1 MSKIKGSIAGAILVG
16 AMTIST
22 DGQNAIPATS
32 PTPEATIKLS
42 RLLAANVSSTS
53 SPVSQEN
60 AAKAYSKLLE
70 GERYLWRVKNARGR
84 RNPAAQ
90 LENIRNAR
98 LALQDAVAANPR
110 LAEAYTALAELAITA
125 PPSDIDEAIELANL
139 ALKIKKDNFGARR
152 ILARLYTFKSGL
164 GTRSL
169 DITTSAKAVDE
180 WKFVA
185 SLDPRYMEAWA
196 FLAEFYERQDNHP
209 ERIAALEKWR
219 SSASA
224 IDTQFYR
231 QMTGGRATLSPE
243 TATLKLGE
251 AFLKAGKTQQA
262 IEILAEVVADEPEN
276 ANAIELLRDAIQSG
290 KTADVEKAVSGLQ
303 QAVFANPDNG
313 ALVKLLAET
322 YARTGRIGDAAK
334 LLESSAAS
342 AAKTDKSLAAMH
354 YVSLGEIYEKADK
367 FADARSS
374 YEKAITV
381 RDLEASTELSD
392 EARIFLGS
400 IYERL
405 IRLARTEDRAS
416 DVMAII
422 ERSRKAFG
430 PGDGFADREL
440 ITYYRDSGKRSEAL
454 KIISAQ
460 RAKLPLD
467 EGLARQ
473 EATLMTELGKVDDAV
488 MGYRKYMASRTEP
501 VPAGTA
507 QPLPLDLFSNLLFVS
522 HLYAQGDRPKEA
534 AETANQ
540 ALSAARGAERRQIAR
555 LSVATALQMSGDFP
569 GAEATLR
576 DILKESPNNPIA
588 LNNLG
593 YFLLERNERF
603 EEALGLIKQ
612 AVDIDP
618 TNPSYLDSLGW
629 AHFKLGKNAEAELY
643 LREAHRHDSSSVAIN
658 EHLGDV
664 LAAQSKADQAK
675 SHWRR
680 SLNLATEPK
689 EIDRLKKK
697 LGDK

>member
-1 MSKIKGSIAGAILVG
+1 
-16 AMTIST
+16 MTISLEAQT
-22 DGQNAIPATS
+22 PGATPTS
-32 PTPEATIKLS
+32 TPEAVLKLS
-42 RLLAANVSSTS
+42 RLLAANANATPA
-53 SPVSQEN
+53 PVSQEN
-60 AAKAYSKLLE
+60 AAKAYTKLLE

-84 RNPAAQ
+84 RNAAVQ
-90 LENIRNAR
+90 QQNIRSAR

-125 PPSDIDEAIELANL
+125 PPTDVDEAIELASL
-139 ALKIKKDNFGARR
+139 ALTIKKDNFGARR

-164 GTRSL
+164 GSRSL
-169 DITTSAKAVDE
+169 DSANSAKAVDE

-231 QMTGGRATLSPE
+231 QMTGGRSTLSPE

-251 AFLKAGKTQQA
+251 ALLKIGKTQQA

-276 ANAIELLRDAIQSG
+276 ATAVELLRDAIQSG
-290 KTADVEKAVSGLQ
+290 KTSEVEKAIAGLQ
-303 QAVFANPDNG
+303 QAVYANSSNVS
-313 ALVKLLAET
+313 LVSLLAET

-334 LLESSAAS
+334 LLESSAS
-342 AAKTDKSLAAMH
+342 NAAKTNKSVAAMH
-354 YVSLGEIYEKADK
+354 YVSLGEIYENANK
-367 FADARSS
+367 FSDARRT
-374 YEKAITV
+374 YEKAIAV
-381 RDLEASTELSD
+381 RDLEATAEFSD
-392 EARIFLGS
+392 EERIFLGS

-405 IRLARTEDRAS
+405 IRIAKTEDRQPE
-416 DVMAII
+416 VMSII
-422 ERSRKAFG
+422 ERARKAFG
-430 PGDGFADREL
+430 SGDSFADREL
-440 ITYYRDSGKRSEAL
+440 LSYYRDSGKRGEAL
-454 KIISAQ
+454 KMISEQ

-473 EATLMTELGKVDDAV
+473 EATLLTELGKVDQAV
-488 MGYRKYMASRTEP
+488 AGYRKFMASRAEP
-501 VPAGTA
+501 SPGQTV
-507 QPLPLDLFSNLLFVS
+507 QPLPLDVFSSLLFIS

-540 ALSAARGAERRQIAR
+540 ALVTARGAERRQIAR
-555 LSVATALQMSGDFP
+555 LSIATALQMSGDFA
-569 GAEATLR
+569 GAETTLR

-629 AHFKLGKNAEAELY
+629 AYFKLGKHAEAELY
-643 LREAHRHDSSSVAIN
+643 LREALRNDSSSVTIN

-664 LAAQSKADQAK
+664 LAAQSKADQAR

-680 SLNLATEPK
+680 SLNLATESK

>member
-1 MSKIKGSIAGAILVG
+1 
-16 AMTIST
+16 MTISV
-22 DGQNAIPATS
+22 DAQNTVPSAS
-32 PTPEATIKLS
+32 PTPEATLKLS
-42 RLLAANVSSTS
+42 RILAANVNRQAT
-53 SPVSQEN
+53 PVSQQD

-70 GERYLWRVKNARGR
+70 GERYLWKVKNARGR
-84 RNPAAQ
+84 RNAASQ

-125 PPSDIDEAIELANL
+125 PPTDVDEAIDLANL
-139 ALKIKKDNFGARR
+139 ALKIKNDNFGARR

-169 DITTSAKAVDE
+169 DTASSAKAVDE

-196 FLAEFYERQDNHP
+196 FLAEFYERQDNHS

-251 AFLKAGKTQQA
+251 ALLKTGKTQQA

-276 ANAIELLRDAIQSG
+276 GDAVELLRDAIQSG
-290 KTADVEKAVSGLQ
+290 RTADIERAISGLQ
-303 QAVFANPDNG
+303 QAVFANPDN
-313 ALVKLLAET
+313 ASLVNLLAET
-322 YARTGRIGDAAK
+322 YARTGRISDAAK
-334 LLESSAAS
+334 LLESSAE
-342 AAKTDKSLAAMH
+342 AAVKTDKSLASMY
-354 YVSLGEIYEKADK
+354 YVSLGEIYERGDK
-367 FADARSS
+367 FADACNS
-374 YEKAITV
+374 YEKAIAV
-381 RDLEASTELSD
+381 RDLETSKEFSD
-392 EARIFLGS
+392 EERIFLGS
-400 IYERL
+400 VYERL
-405 IRLARTEDRAS
+405 IRIAKTQDRPADVLA
-416 DVMAII
+416 VI
-422 ERSRKAFG
+422 ERARKAFG
-430 PGDGFADREL
+430 AGDGFADREL
-440 ITYYRDSGKRSEAL
+440 ITYYRDSGKRGEAL

-467 EGLARQ
+467 ESLARQ
-473 EATLMTELGKVDDAV
+473 EASLMTELGKVDEAV
-488 MGYRKYMASRTEP
+488 AGYRKFMALRGDP
-501 VPAGTA
+501 AAAGTNP
-507 QPLPLDLFSNLLFVS
+507 QLPLDVFSNLLFIS
-522 HLYAQGDRPKEA
+522 HLYAQAERPKEA

-540 ALSAARGAERRQIAR
+540 ALAAARGAERRQIAR
-555 LSVATALQMSGDFP
+555 LSVATALQMAGDFA
-569 GAEATLR
+569 GAETTLR

-612 AVDIDP
+612 AVEIDP

-629 AHFKLGKNAEAELY
+629 AHFKLGKQAEAELY
-643 LREAHRHDSSSVAIN
+643 LREALRHDSSSVTIN

>member
-1 MSKIKGSIAGAILVG
+1 MSKLRGSIAGAILVG
-16 AMTIST
+16 AMTISV
-22 DGQNAIPATS
+22 DAQNAVPSAS

-42 RLLAANVSSTS
+42 RLLAANVNAPAT
-53 SPVSQEN
+53 PISQQN

-70 GERYLWRVKNARGR
+70 GERYLWKVKNARGR
-84 RNPAAQ
+84 RNAAAQ

-125 PPSDIDEAIELANL
+125 PPTDVDEAIDLANL
-139 ALKIKKDNFGARR
+139 ALKIKNDNFGARR

-169 DITTSAKAVDE
+169 DTASSAKAVDE

-196 FLAEFYERQDNHP
+196 FLAEFYERQDNHS

-251 AFLKAGKTQQA
+251 ALLKAGKTQQA

-276 ANAIELLRDAIQSG
+276 GGAVELLRDAIQSG
-290 KTADVEKAVSGLQ
+290 KTEDVSKAISGLQ
-303 QAVFANPDNG
+303 QAVFANPENV
-313 ALVKLLAET
+313 ALVNLLAET
-322 YARTGRIGDAAK
+322 YARTGRLGDATK
-334 LLESSAAS
+334 LLESSALA
-342 AAKTDKSLAAMH
+342 AAKTDKTLAGMY
-354 YVSLGEIYEKADK
+354 YVSLGEVYEKADK
-367 FADARSS
+367 FADARGV
-374 YEKAITV
+374 YEKAISV
-381 RDLEASTELSD
+381 RELEASKEFSD
-392 EARIFLGS
+392 DERIFLGS
-400 IYERL
+400 VYERL
-405 IRLARTEDRAS
+405 IRVAKAEDRPA
-416 DVMAII
+416 DVMDVI

-430 PGDGFADREL
+430 AGDGFADREL

-454 KIISAQ
+454 KIIAAQ
-460 RAKLPLD
+460 RAKLPMD
-467 EGLARQ
+467 ESLARQ
-473 EATLMTELGKVDDAV
+473 EASLLTELGKVDDAV
-488 MGYRKYMASRTEP
+488 VGYRKFMALRAEP
-501 VPAGTA
+501 AAAGTTP
-507 QPLPLDLFSNLLFVS
+507 QLPLDVFSNLLFLS
-522 HLYAQGDRPKEA
+522 HLYAQAERPKEA

-540 ALSAARGAERRQIAR
+540 ALAAARGAERRQIAR
-555 LSVATALQMSGDFP
+555 LSIATALQMSGDFA
-569 GAEATLR
+569 GAESTLR

-603 EEALGLIKQ
+603 DEAVGLIKQ

-629 AHFKLGKNAEAELY
+629 AHFKLGKHAQAELY
-643 LREAHRHDSSSVAIN
+643 LREALRHDSSSVTIN

>member
-1 MSKIKGSIAGAILVG
+1 
-16 AMTIST
+16 MTISVDAQT
-22 DGQNAIPATS
+22 SGTTPS
-32 PTPEATIKLS
+32 PTPEPTLKLS
-42 RLLAANVSSTS
+42 RLLAANVNATTL
-53 SPVSQEN
+53 VSQDN
-60 AAKAYSKLLE
+60 AAKGYRKLLE
-70 GERYLWRVKNARGR
+70 GERYLWKVKNARGR
-84 RNPAAQ
+84 RNAAAQ

-125 PPSDIDEAIELANL
+125 PPTDVDEAIELASL
-139 ALKIKKDNFGARR
+139 ALKIKNDNFGARR

-169 DITTSAKAVDE
+169 DTAASAKAVDE

-209 ERIAALEKWR
+209 DRITALEKWR

-231 QMTGGRATLSPE
+231 QMTGGRSTLSPE

-251 AFLKAGKTQQA
+251 ALLKAGKTQPA
-262 IEILAEVVADEPEN
+262 IEILSEVVADEPEN
-276 ANAIELLRDAIQSG
+276 ASAIELLRDAIQAG
-290 KTADVEKAVSGLQ
+290 KPSDVEKAISGLQ
-303 QAVFANPDNG
+303 QVVYANPNNV
-313 ALVKLLAET
+313 AMVNLLAET

-334 LLESSAAS
+334 LLESSAAN
-342 AAKTDKSLAAMH
+342 AVKTAKPLAAMH
-354 YVSLGEIYEKADK
+354 YVSLGEIYEKADR
-367 FADARSS
+367 FSDARSF
-374 YEKAITV
+374 YEKAIAV
-381 RDLEASTELSD
+381 RDLEASKEFSD
-392 EARIFLGS
+392 EERIFLGS

-405 IRLARTEDRAS
+405 IRLAKTEGRPS

-422 ERSRKAFG
+422 ERSRNAFG

-440 ITYYRDSGKRSEAL
+440 ITYYRDSGKRDAAL
-454 KIISAQ
+454 KIILGQ
-460 RAKLPLD
+460 RVKLPMD

-473 EATLMTELGKVDDAV
+473 EATLMTEIGKVDEAV
-488 MGYRKYMASRTEP
+488 SGYRKFMALRAEP
-501 VPAGTA
+501 AAAGAT
-507 QPLPLDLFSNLLFVS
+507 QPLPLDLFSNLLFIS
-522 HLYAQGDRPKEA
+522 HLYAQGERPKEA

-540 ALSAARGAERRQIAR
+540 ALAAARGAERRQIAR
-555 LSVATALQMSGDFP
+555 LSIATALQMSGDFA

-629 AHFKLGKNAEAELY
+629 AHFKLGKNVEAELY
-643 LREAHRHDSSSVAIN
+643 LREALRHDSSSVAIN
-658 EHLGDV
+658 EHLGDI